1 MRTCRDGVAP
11 MSERLQGQCPMG
23 CGDTLFVGSD
33 GYVTCSWHKCPNP
46 SAVAD
51 LLLDHAI
58 PNHIVVLGPT
68 AFHILHP
75 LRERLLGELFDC
87 PLHEHLNTLSG
98 PPRQI
103 GRYRVIELAAVQAA
117 EAERLLDRAFGAA
130 PAPWPVGPEWSEADP
145 VSPHGLRRLSAD
157 EFAALAAIDAAI
169 VARGV

>member
-1 MRTCRDGVAP
+1 

-103 GRYRVIELAAVQAA
+103 GRYRVIEQG
-117 EAERLLDRAFGAA
+117 D
-130 PAPWPVGPEWSEADP
+130 VGRWLW
-145 VSPHGLRRLSAD
+145 VRT
-157 EFAALAAIDAAI
+157 DAAASSTNPPE
-169 VARGV
+169 VDRDDA